1 MPVPINC
8 VNLKSSPS
16 NKPQKIATTGI
27 KYVVDTE
34 KTGDEIASSFIYR
47 TFAIAVPKSASITMY
62 TIDSIIS
69 GFDVKLEN

>member
-1 MPVPINC
+1 MLVPINC

-34 KTGDEIASSFIYR
+34 KTGDDIASNFI
-47 TFAIAVPKSASITMY
+47 
-62 TIDSIIS
+62 
-69 GFDVKLEN
+69 